1 MVKKLFQRCAIAMS
15 VLSLLFFSG
24 MLYAEITLPDK
35 YNVCDSKNSEFSIFP
50 FFVKKTCCSNHASCG
65 LNFDKYN
72 CCIKLFDIFPVKDV
86 AVNIIPKHSVVPCGT
101 PFGVKIYSNGIM
113 ITGLSQVVTGDS
125 AVFPAKS
132 AGLRKGDIIT
142 HVNGQEITS
151 NEDLESRIK
160 ESGGKN
166 VVLSILR
173 DEMKFDVSV
182 HPELSFCDSEYK
194 LGIWVRDSSVGIGT
208 LTFYDKENK
217 MFAGLG
223 HGICDID
230 TGTIVPVKSGEIVD
244 AAITDISKGSRG
256 RAGELKGCFADT
268 DSCGEIYSNS
278 DTGIYGKAY
287 ELPEYFEELE
297 VAFKQDVKRG
307 TAYAIS
313 TVEGDK
319 PMIYEVNI
327 DSVNYNVNSPTKNMK
342 ISITDKELLEKTG
355 GIVQGM
361 SGSPIIQN
369 GKLVGAITHV
379 LVNNPAKG
387 YGIFAETMLTNS
399 NNLFESQHKNAS

>member
-1 MVKKLFQRCAIAMS
+1 MVKKLFQRCAIVMS

-24 MLYAEITLPDK
+24 MLYAEITLPDR
-35 YNVCDSKNSEFSIFP
+35 YNVCDSQKDEFSMFP
-50 FFVKKTCCSNHASCG
+50 FCVKKNHFNKC
-65 LNFDKYN
+65 NF
-72 CCIKLFDIFPVKDV
+72 CIKLLDVFPVKDV
-86 AVNIIPKHSVVPCGT
+86 AVNVIPKRSVVPCGI

-113 ITGLSQVVTGDS
+113 ITGLSQVITDDS
-125 AVFPAKS
+125 ASFPAKS
-132 AGLRKGDIIT
+132 AGLKKGDIIMRIDGKEVT
-142 HVNGQEITS
+142 N
-151 NEDLESRIK
+151 NEDLERQIK
-160 ESGGKN
+160 ESGGKTLT
-166 VVLSILR
+166 LSVLR
-173 DEMKFDVSV
+173 DEMEFDVPIR
-182 HPELSFCDSEYK
+182 PELSFCDSEYK

-223 HGICDID
+223 HGICDVD
-230 TGTIVPVKSGEIVD
+230 TGNIVPVKKGEIVD
-244 AAITDISKGSRG
+244 AAITDISKGSKG
-256 RAGELKGCFADT
+256 RAGELKGCFT
-268 DSCGEIYSNS
+268 DSESCGEIYSNS

-307 TAYAIS
+307 SAYIIC

-319 PMIYEVNI
+319 PVICEANI
-327 DSVNYNVNSPTKNMK
+327 DSVNYNVNSPTKNIK
-342 ISITDKELLEKTG
+342 ISITDKELLKKTG

-369 GKLVGAITHV
+369 GKLVGAVTHV
-379 LVNNPAKG
+379 LVNNPTKG